1 MIWRIVRIMNLS
13 NETVSVLKNFSTINQ
28 NLVIKG
34 GNSISTISAQKNIV
48 AQATVKETFPKDF
61 AIYDLNE
68 FLAALSLFEKPDLE
82 FRDDFV
88 VITENGSATKSLK
101 YWYSDP
107 SVVTT
112 TTKDITMPEH
122 EVTFSLDN
130 SMLSNVQKAS
140 AVIGAPDMALEAMSV
155 GKAVL
160 KVTDKKNSTANDYA
174 VGIDVNNEDG
184 KDLPYKFWFKVEN
197 LKLLSGTYNVAVSSK
212 NISHFVNSSVD
223 IHYWIALEPESKY
236 DA

>member
-1 MIWRIVRIMNLS
+1 MNLS
-13 NETVSVLKNFSTINQ
+13 NETVSVLKNFATINQ
-28 NLVIKG
+28 NLVIKSG
-34 GNSISTISAQKNIV
+34 DNISTISAQKNII
-48 AQATVKETFPKDF
+48 AKATVKETFPKDF

-68 FLAALSLFEKPDLE
+68 FLAALSLFEKPDLD
-82 FRDDFV
+82 FHDDFV
-88 VITENGSATKSLK
+88 VITENGSAAKSLK

-112 TTKDITMPEH
+112 TTKEITMPEC
-122 EVTFSLDN
+122 EISFSLGN
-130 SMLSNVQKAS
+130 NMLSDVQKAA
-140 AVIGAPDMALEAMSV
+140 AVIGVPDMVLQAMSA

-174 VGIDVNNEDG
+174 VGVDVNNEDG

-197 LKLLSGTYNVAVSSK
+197 LKLLAGTYNVVVSSK
-212 NISHFVNSSVD
+212 NISHFVNSNVD
-223 IHYWIALEPESKY
+223 IGYWIALEPESKY